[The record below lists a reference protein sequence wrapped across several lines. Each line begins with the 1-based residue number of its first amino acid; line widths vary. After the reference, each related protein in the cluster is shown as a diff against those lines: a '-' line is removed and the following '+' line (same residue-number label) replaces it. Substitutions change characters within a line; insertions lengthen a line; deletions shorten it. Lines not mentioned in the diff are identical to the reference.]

1 MEVVGGCS
9 LLCKHCTGLGWALRF
24 SMCRVGVDFWDAVLF
39 FWVKLMCFH
48 DMVVFFLIV

>member
-1 MEVVGGCS
+1 MGVPSYVS
-9 LLCKHCTGLGWALRF
+9 IVQGWG
-24 SMCRVGVDFWDAVLF
+24 GVDFWDAVLF